1 MLAFL
6 GYDPGQVDG
15 KPDRARGPP
24 SWRSRGAEPTG
35 EADAGLLAALNADA
49 MRAFGHNRI
58 ADVRIVQRILGVRGF
73 DTGGVDGLVGPR
85 TKAAIMA
92 FQRTQQGAPSADATD
107 ATLLGALLAE
117 R

>member
-1 MLAFL
+1 LLAFL

-49 MRAFGHNRI
+49 M
-58 ADVRIVQRILGVRGF
+58 
-73 DTGGVDGLVGPR
+73 
-85 TKAAIMA
+85 
-92 FQRTQQGAPSADATD
+92 
-107 ATLLGALLAE
+107 
-117 R
+117 

>member
-58 ADVRIVQRILGVRGF
+58 ADVRVGQRILGVRGF

-92 FQRTQQGAPSADATD
+92 LQRTQQGAPSADATD